1 MPFTGTVS
9 ALLSRKAPVV
19 HSVTPDDSV
28 FEAIGRMAQHNVG
41 ALVVLAN
48 GELVGMI
55 SERDY
60 TRKVALQ
67 GKSSRDTKVSEILTA
82 IVITVSPGTTVDECL
97 RLMTQHRVRHLP
109 VLENG
114 RLIGILSIGDL
125 VNWIITTQGQ
135 MIEQLTSYIS
145 GQY

>member
-9 ALLSRKAPVV
+9 ALLSRKTPVV
-19 HSVTPDDSV
+19 HFVTPDNSV
-28 FEAIGRMAQHNVG
+28 FEAIGKMAQHNVG
-41 ALVVLAN
+41 ALVVLENDRLA
-48 GELVGMI
+48 GVI

-60 TRKVALQ
+60 TRKVALV
-67 GKSSRDTKVSEILTA
+67 GKSSRDTKVREILTSN
-82 IVITVSPGTTVDECL
+82 VITVTPATPVDECL
-97 RLMTQHRVRHLP
+97 RLMTQHRIRHLP
-109 VLENG
+109 VIEDGKLV
-114 RLIGILSIGDL
+114 GILSIGDL